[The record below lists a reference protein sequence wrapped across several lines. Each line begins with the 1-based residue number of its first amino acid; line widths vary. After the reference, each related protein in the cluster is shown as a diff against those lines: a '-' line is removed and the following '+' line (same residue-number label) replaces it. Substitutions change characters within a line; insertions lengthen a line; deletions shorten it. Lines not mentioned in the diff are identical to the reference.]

1 MKVLVIMWVLFLG
14 DLSSEKRVYVGTL
27 NECLLN
33 TIMYNDQYRGK
44 RHAGCYME
52 VVKYDFVPRD

>member
-1 MKVLVIMWVLFLG
+1 MWVLFLG

-33 TIMYNDQYRGK
+33 AILYNDQYRGK